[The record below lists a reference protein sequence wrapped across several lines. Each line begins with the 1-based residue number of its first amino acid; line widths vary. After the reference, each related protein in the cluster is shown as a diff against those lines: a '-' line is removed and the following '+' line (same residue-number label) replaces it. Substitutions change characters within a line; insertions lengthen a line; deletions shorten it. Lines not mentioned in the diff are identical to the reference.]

1 MKMSD
6 FSVTLKHTWVI
17 TCDTCYPQ
25 VSSQNRT
32 LCESIG
38 IFDQYI
44 ESRDTF
50 YFVSGFAYGLWEKMQ
65 CHILIFG

>member
-6 FSVTLKHTWVI
+6 FYVTLKYTWVI
-17 TCDTCYPQ
+17 TCNTCYPK

-32 LCESIG
+32 RCESIG
-38 IFDQYI
+38 IFDKYI
-44 ESRDTF
+44 ESQATL

-65 CHILIFG
+65 CHILPFG